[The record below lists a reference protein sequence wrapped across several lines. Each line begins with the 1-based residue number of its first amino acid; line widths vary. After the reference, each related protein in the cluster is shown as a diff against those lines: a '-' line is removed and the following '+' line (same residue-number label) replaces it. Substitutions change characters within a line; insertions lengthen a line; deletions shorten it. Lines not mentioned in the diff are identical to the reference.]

1 MKSYWLNNKNNKKLI
16 VIFLGW
22 SFDEN
27 PVKFLDCTDYDVLV
41 IYDYNNLNIPQ
52 ELKNLKTYNEK
63 ILISWSMGVFTAYL
77 MKDLFKD
84 FNYKLALNG
93 TVTPVDDN
101 YGIPIKLFELTL
113 KHAATGLGL
122 GGKFYKNVFQTEEEF
137 QKYQETPVKRSVENR
152 VSELENL
159 YNLIKTTNIKY
170 EKFYD
175 KAIVC
180 EFDKIIPPKNQ
191 LASHKTNDISVITLP
206 YGHGP
211 LYNFKSWDEIIKC
224 K

>member
-1 MKSYWLNNKNNKKLI
+1 MKVYELNRQNNKNLI
-16 VIFLGW
+16 VLFLGW

-27 PVKFLDCTDYDVLV
+27 PVKFLDCNGYDIIVV
-41 IYDYNNLNIPQ
+41 YDYNDISIPK
-52 ELKNLKTYNEK
+52 ELTGFTGYEKK

-77 MKDLFKD
+77 LKDLFKD
-84 FNYKLALNG
+84 FDYKLAING
-93 TVTPVDDN
+93 TVTPVDN
-101 YGIPIKLFELTL
+101 EYGIPVKLFELTL
-113 KHAATGLGL
+113 KHAASGLGL

-137 QKYQETPVKRSVENR
+137 QKYIKTPVKRTVENR
-152 VSELENL
+152 VSELEKL
-159 YNLIKTTNIKY
+159 YNLIKNTNITY

-175 KAIVC
+175 RAIVC

-191 LASHKTNDISVITLP
+191 TASHEKNNVPVVKLP

-211 LYNFKSWDEIIKC
+211 LYNFESWDEIIKC

>member
-1 MKSYWLNNKNNKKLI
+1 MKSYWLNNTNNKNLI

-27 PVKFLDCTDYDVLV
+27 PIKFLDCSGYDILL
-41 IYDYNNLNIPQ
+41 IYDYNNLEIPQ
-52 ELKNLKTYNEK
+52 ELKNLESYHNK

-77 MKDLFKD
+77 MKDLFKN
-84 FNYKLALNG
+84 FNYKLAING
-93 TVTPVDDN
+93 TVTPVDDE
-101 YGIPIKLFELTL
+101 YGIPVKLFELTL
-113 KHAATGLGL
+113 KHAATGLGT

-137 QKYQETPVKRSVENR
+137 QKYLNTPIKRTIENR
-152 VSELENL
+152 VSELQNL

-191 LASHKTNDISVITLP
+191 IASHKKNNVPIIQLP

-211 LYNFKSWDEIIKC
+211 LYNFESWDEVVKC

>member
-1 MKSYWLNNKNNKKLI
+1 MKVYELNRQNNKNLI
-16 VIFLGW
+16 VLFLGW

-27 PVKFLDCTDYDVLV
+27 PVKFLDCNGYDILV
-41 IYDYNNLNIPQ
+41 VYDYNDISIPK
-52 ELKNLKTYNEK
+52 ELTNFSGYEKK

-77 MKDLFKD
+77 LKDLFKD
-84 FNYKLALNG
+84 FDYKLAING
-93 TVTPVDDN
+93 TVTPVDN
-101 YGIPIKLFELTL
+101 EFGIPVKLFELTL
-113 KHAATGLGL
+113 KHAESGLGL

-137 QKYQETPVKRSVENR
+137 QKYLETPVKRTIENR
-152 VSELENL
+152 VSELEKL
-159 YNLIKTTNIKY
+159 YDLIKNTDIVY

-191 LASHKTNDISVITLP
+191 IASHEKNNVHIVKLP

-211 LYNFKSWDEIIKC
+211 LYNFESWDEIIKC
-224 K
+224 N

>member
-16 VIFLGW
+16 VMFLGW

-41 IYDYNNLNIPQ
+41 IYDYNNLDIPQ
-52 ELKNLKTYNEK
+52 ELTNLKNYDEK

-84 FNYKLALNG
+84 FNYKLAING
-93 TVTPVDDN
+93 TVTPVDN
-101 YGIPIKLFELTL
+101 EFGIPVKLFELTL
-113 KHAATGLGL
+113 KHAAAGLGL

-137 QKYQETPVKRSVENR
+137 QKYQETPVQRSVENR

-159 YNLIKTTNIKY
+159 YNLTKTTSIKY

-191 LASHKTNDISVITLP
+191 IASHEKNNVPIIKLP

-211 LYNFKSWDEIIKC
+211 LYHFKSWDEVVKC